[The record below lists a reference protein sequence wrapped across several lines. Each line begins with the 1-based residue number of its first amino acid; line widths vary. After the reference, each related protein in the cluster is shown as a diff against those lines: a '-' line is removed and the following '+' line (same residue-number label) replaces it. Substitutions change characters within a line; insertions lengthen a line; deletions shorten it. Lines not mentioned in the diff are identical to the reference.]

1 MDCSDQERDPWTR
14 IYSDGSELRFRAS
27 RTASRSLMISTSNQ
41 PYLEVV
47 SGTPKGVPP
56 GTVISAFRVASI
68 VGCIQTR
75 IDPEY
80 RSRRSCSSLTS
91 G

>member
-47 SGTPKGVPP
+47 CQVPQKGYHQEP
-56 GTVISAFRVASI
+56 
-68 VGCIQTR
+68 
-75 IDPEY
+75 
-80 RSRRSCSSLTS
+80 
-91 G
+91 